1 MFTVCTERQN
11 PWNCQALLPILRG
24 GRPDSR
30 RCQDHPTS
38 RRQECRLRQ
47 RCLTTINTRI
57 NQYLNPAGALGI
69 RRGRSW
75 CRELPWY
82 AENPSLHQ
90 CKRVHVDQSHT
101 LIRGSN
107 PSRKVATPT
116 HLPYPLHVPEQ
127 TKFNP
132 KVSLSPA
139 LVYKVRLGLLGVQ
152 YSVCHRRC
160 TLIMPPIFSILHNL
174 VST

>member
-1 MFTVCTERQN
+1 MQTDPRGSESYSDPRVQPFPKSGFGMGPFANCLEGGRGLGFTRTLGTARPCS
-11 PWNCQALLPILRG
+11 LILRG

-30 RCQDHPTS
+30 CCQDHPTS

-69 RRGRSW
+69 RRGRSRS
-75 CRELPWY
+75 RELPWY

-107 PSRKVATPT
+107 PSRKVATPNISHIPHT
-116 HLPYPLHVPEQ
+116 
-127 TKFNP
+127 
-132 KVSLSPA
+132 SLS
-139 LVYKVRLGLLGVQ
+139 
-152 YSVCHRRC
+152 
-160 TLIMPPIFSILHNL
+160 
-174 VST
+174 